1 MAEIERKWL
10 VDDPPHDLTQHPSQQ
25 IDQGYLAIDR
35 DGTEV
40 RVRRSDGVTVMTIK
54 QGGGRTRAEEEFAIP
69 ADRFERLW
77 PLTANRRVQ
86 KRRYRIPGPDGLTF
100 ELDDYGGDHQG
111 LVVVETEFPD
121 ERSAESFSTPAW
133 FGREVTDDPRYKNQN
148 LAQSHGPPNE
158 DT

>member
-10 VDDPPHDLTQHPSQQ
+10 VDAPPADLSTYPSRQ

-40 RVRRSDGVTVMTIK
+40 RVRRADDEAVMTIK
-54 QGGGRTRAEEEFAIP
+54 QGAGRTRAEEEFAIP

-77 PLTANRRVQ
+77 PLTANRRLQ

-100 ELDDYGGDHQG
+100 ELDQYGGDQEG

-121 ERSAESFSTPAW
+121 EQSAKSFVAPAW
-133 FGREVTDDPRYKNQN
+133 FGREVTDDALYKNQN
-148 LAQSHGPPNE
+148 LAQADGPPT
-158 DT
+158 DDS

>member
-10 VDDPPHDLTQHPSQQ
+10 VDDPPDHLNEHPSQQ
-25 IDQGYLAIDR
+25 VDQGYLAIDP

-40 RVRRSDGVTVMTIK
+40 RVRRSDDVTVMTVK

-100 ELDDYGGDHQG
+100 ELDDYGADHQG

-121 ERSAESFSTPAW
+121 ERSAESFSPPAW

-148 LAQSHGPPNE
+148 LAKSHGPP
-158 DT
+158 DQDA